1 MAPSESA
8 CPSSSPGRMPDRE
21 TGLPRPRA
29 LDMGSRSALD
39 RRGPARHELPA
50 VDEAGLVAGRQAD
63 RIVAAAEAAG
73 ATRWLR
79 YFEAMPDRLRDDEP
93 RSLRQVALR
102 ARAAFG
108 PKDSVRDALPPDVT
122 EPFLESIDRLLK
134 QLNRRDTGAA

>member
-1 MAPSESA
+1 MPERRA
-8 CPSSSPGRMPDRE
+8 GRGT
-21 TGLPRPRA
+21 TGRGGTDQR
-29 LDMGSRSALD
+29 DTGSRSALD

-50 VDEAGLVAGRQAD
+50 VDEAGLLAGRQAD
-63 RIVAAAEAAG
+63 RMVAAAEAAG
-73 ATRWLR
+73 SSRWLR

-102 ARAAFG
+102 ARAAYG
-108 PKDSVRDALPPDVT
+108 PKDSVRDALPADVT